1 MASFVNPAR
10 ADRGATPVNARA
22 APIIPVDDT
31 GRARDTFAIPA
42 DEGLWYDDDP
52 SSAAM
57 RSATLVLIC
66 YGLMVVTGVVW
77 FRLPIGP
84 FGPTPPDLA
93 ALTAGYLGLT
103 ARRGIAG
110 AVAAAVVT
118 GYLADLLSGTP
129 PGLFAVVAGVIC
141 VLAFLVQRRILVRGR
156 ALTLAFAASLGL
168 VAEILVWLF
177 LAFAGEPQRR
187 LDHPLLALVMVAVT
201 TAVVGLGAL
210 RLYRRVDAAF
220 ARTHRERD
228 HALEGLTP

>member
-1 MASFVNPAR
+1 
-10 ADRGATPVNARA
+10 
-22 APIIPVDDT
+22 
-31 GRARDTFAIPA
+31 
-42 DEGLWYDDDP
+42 
-52 SSAAM
+52 M

-66 YGLMVVTGVVW
+66 YGLMLVTGVLW
-77 FRLPIGP
+77 SRLPIGP
-84 FGPTPPDLA
+84 LRLTPPDLA

-110 AVAAAVVT
+110 AVAAAVVA
-118 GYLADLLSGTP
+118 GYLADLLSGAP
-129 PGLFAVVAGVIC
+129 PGLLALVSGVTC

-177 LAFAGEPQRR
+177 LAFAGEP
-187 LDHPLLALVMVAVT
+187 LPSLGHPILTFAMVAAT